1 MSCMRMAGR
10 QLWAS
15 RFLAFDSLN
24 VALEA
29 LLLTV
34 LGVESPGKH
43 SPYKTG
49 QVEIDGQGLRY
60 QRPFILTES
69 AISCKFCLRYQNHCK
84 ALACLRKAGR
94 SWVFMSGV
102 GSLPTIFGEV
112 ANPGADLLP

>member
-15 RFLAFDSLN
+15 QFLAFDSLD

-49 QVEIDGQGLRY
+49 QVEIDG
-60 QRPFILTES
+60 
-69 AISCKFCLRYQNHCK
+69 
-84 ALACLRKAGR
+84 
-94 SWVFMSGV
+94 
-102 GSLPTIFGEV
+102 
-112 ANPGADLLP
+112 

>member
-15 RFLAFDSLN
+15 QILAFDSLN

-43 SPYKTG
+43 SPYTTG

-69 AISCKFCLRYQNHCK
+69 AIPFQ
-84 ALACLRKAGR
+84 
-94 SWVFMSGV
+94 
-102 GSLPTIFGEV
+102 LPLEV
-112 ANPGADLLP
+112 